1 MTLVHN
7 IEPNPPAQP
16 SNKGG
21 KSGRSGS
28 GATVQPVEAPGRA
41 LATQR
46 DALFFRSEAIFR
58 LGGPTQA
65 PFLAQQI
72 GQLWPSNPPTLH
84 KTVLNAYQKNSV
96 DAGNTETTSLNT
108 RPASVFA

>member
-1 MTLVHN
+1 VITVPT

-21 KSGRSGS
+21 RPARAGS
-28 GATVQPVEAPGRA
+28 GATVQPVEAAGRA

-46 DALFFRSEAIFR
+46 DALFFRSEAILR
-58 LGGPTQA
+58 SGAPAQA
-65 PFLAQQI
+65 PYLAQQI
-72 GQLWPSNPPTLH
+72 GQLWPSTPPATH
-84 KTVLNAYQKNSV
+84 KTALSAYQKNSPE
-96 DAGNTETTSLNT
+96 AGDTGG

>member
-1 MTLVHN
+1 MITVPH

-21 KSGRSGS
+21 MQPRARS
-28 GATVQPVEAPGRA
+28 GATVQPVEAAGRV

-46 DALFFRSEAIFR
+46 DALFFRSEALLR
-58 LGGPTQA
+58 LGTPSQA

-72 GQLWPSNPPTLH
+72 GQLWPSTPSTNH
-84 KTVLNAYQKNSV
+84 KTALNAYQKNSP
-96 DAGNTETTSLNT
+96 DADSIFRGQ
-108 RPASVFA
+108 ASVLA

>member
-21 KSGRSGS
+21 KPGRAGS
-28 GATVQPVEAPGRA
+28 GATVQPVEAAGRA

-46 DALFFRSEAIFR
+46 DALFFRSEALLR
-58 LGGPTQA
+58 LGAPAQA

-72 GQLWPSNPPTLH
+72 GQLWPSTPQTAQKSVH
-84 KTVLNAYQKNSV
+84 NAYQKNSL
-96 DAGNTETTSLNT
+96 ETVSDTP
-108 RPASVFA
+108 RPASVLA